1 MSSLSTR
8 PRAATIF
15 SKVQPA
21 KHLRSAFPSS
31 PCFIERLGFL
41 SSWAGHRAIHPFDDR
56 LTISQWESTR
66 MTGADGFELFD
77 IIQSPAFLF
86 AAAFSFALRQAA
98 NNSSIVIS
106 RKSLQ
111 YTFSQRIT
119 TSVRCVLLVLNTEGK
134 LCIAGLKIIS
144 ESPCLVSPFLICP
157 IAHKYPS

>member
-66 MTGADGFELFD
+66 ATGADGFELFD

-86 AAAFSFALRQAA
+86 AAAFSFALLQALD
-98 NNSSIVIS
+98 NSPIVIS

-111 YTFSQRIT
+111 YSFFQRIT
-119 TSVRCVLLVLNTEGK
+119 TSVRCDPVFHTEGN
-134 LCIAGLKIIS
+134 LYIAGLKIIS